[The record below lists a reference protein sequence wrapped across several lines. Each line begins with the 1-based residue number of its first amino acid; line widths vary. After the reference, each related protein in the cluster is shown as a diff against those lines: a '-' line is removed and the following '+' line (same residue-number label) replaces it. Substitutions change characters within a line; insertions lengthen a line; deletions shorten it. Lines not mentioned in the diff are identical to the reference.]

1 MNLISI
7 WSLPSYPLRERLRR
21 TREWAAMT
29 AASKIPLRIKYWA
42 AVQQIAAASTVD
54 PKKVV
59 PEMDL
64 EYIMRNMPQPT
75 SVA

>member
-1 MNLISI
+1 MNLRSI
-7 WSLPSYPLRERLRR
+7 WSLPSYPLSERLRR
-21 TREWAAMT
+21 TREWAAMK

-54 PKKVV
+54 PNKVV
-59 PEMDL
+59 PEMDF
-64 EYIMRNMPQPT
+64 EYIMRHMPQPA